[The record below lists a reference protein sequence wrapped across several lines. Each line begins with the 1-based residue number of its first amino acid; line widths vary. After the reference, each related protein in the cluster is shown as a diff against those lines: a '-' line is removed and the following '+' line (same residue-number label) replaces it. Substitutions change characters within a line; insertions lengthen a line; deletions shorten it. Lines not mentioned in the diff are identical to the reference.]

1 MRGRDRETGAAA
13 GVAGGNWSPCMLV
26 TTVAPTTFDGCFRWR
41 WGHQVGNRATV
52 VHQRFVLSRTE
63 SDSKLRVWLLS
74 RTEAALLSFPLS
86 NFRTERGFRYVR
98 YSSSTGLRTFMIL
111 GWTGK
116 KLRVVDT
123 SVPISKLQQHQLHA
137 WLCFARILLHGCMRA
152 LASSGCTR
160 VHAVKRPVTLKQ
172 NRAILHP

>member
-1 MRGRDRETGAAA
+1 
-13 GVAGGNWSPCMLV
+13 MLV
-26 TTVAPTTFDGCFRWR
+26 TTVGPTTFDGCFRWR
-41 WGHQVGNRATV
+41 WGHQVGNRATI
-52 VHQRFVLSRTE
+52 VHERFVLSRTE
-63 SDSKLRVWLLS
+63 IDSKLRVWLLS

-86 NFRTERGFRYVR
+86 NFREERGFRYVR

-137 WLCFARILLHGCMRA
+137 WLCFARILLHECMPRPA
-152 LASSGCTR
+152 GVRLQVQAAR
-160 VHAVKRPVTLKQ
+160 VWTP
-172 NRAILHP
+172 